1 MKSRNNASHKGRPRE
16 FDAGDALD
24 RALHVF
30 REKGYEGASLSDLTA
45 AMGINRPSLYAAFG
59 DKRALFEKALER
71 YAEGPAAFMR
81 KALEEKTARE
91 VAERLLQGSVEQLTS
106 PRNPP
111 GCLMVQGALAC
122 GSEGEDVRQ
131 ELISHRAGTEKL
143 IIQRLRRAKAEG
155 DLSAKQ
161 NPTDLAR
168 FLTSVMYGMSVQ
180 ASGGASRAELKRIA
194 RTAMQAW
201 PK

>member
-16 FDAGDALD
+16 FDAHDALD

-30 REKGYEGASLSDLTA
+30 REKGYEGASLNDLTA

-59 DKRALFEKALER
+59 DKRALFEKALQR

-81 KALEEKTARE
+81 KALEENTARE
-91 VAERLLQGSVEQLTS
+91 VAERLLRGSVELLTS
-106 PRNPP
+106 PGNPP
-111 GCLMVQGALAC
+111 GCLTVQGALVC
-122 GSEGEDVRQ
+122 GAEAKDVRE
-131 ELISHRAGTEKL
+131 ELNSHRACAEES
-143 IIQRLRRAKAEG
+143 IVRRLKRAKAEG
-155 DLSAKQ
+155 DLPAET

-180 ASGGASRAELKRIA
+180 AAGGASRVELKRIA
-194 RTAMQAW
+194 KTAMQAW